1 MHCCLLYLSDYSPLG
16 KCYPLTHGAS
26 ERASAGTHAHKGG
39 YMTIIELY
47 DLFIL
52 EQQFRNNTDVTI
64 EWYKVQ
70 LTDFFKWLDSDDVTA
85 LTLIH
90 FKEYAVYLRT
100 DVRKRDGSKLSSSS
114 VNGCMRAV
122 KSFYNFCIS
131 EGYLPDFS
139 RQLKLP
145 KVHNN
150 EKQILDDDEIKKLM
164 NSFDKSSYDIN
175 LRNKCF
181 VTLMLD
187 SGLRRGEIL
196 RLNIGDIDFR
206 NKMALV
212 RGKGCKQR
220 LVPLGL
226 MSCALLTEYIENVRG
241 CAHVWKAAE
250 VPFFL
255 DRFGKRCSDN
265 LVKQVFQDLKQ
276 SSGIERLHP
285 HLLRHTFAT
294 YYLADGGDLE
304 TLRLILGHAD
314 IQTTQTYLHLAFNLK
329 LARSRHNSHL
339 DKLASGE

>member
-1 MHCCLLYLSDYSPLG
+1 
-16 KCYPLTHGAS
+16 
-26 ERASAGTHAHKGG
+26 
-39 YMTIIELY
+39 MTIQELY

-52 EQQFRNNTDVTI
+52 EQQYRNNTDVTI
-64 EWYKVQ
+64 EWYKLQ
-70 LTDFFKWLDSDDVTA
+70 LTEFFKWLNSEDISA

-90 FKEYAVYLRT
+90 FKQYGVYLRT
-100 DVRKRDGSKLSSSS
+100 EVHKRDGSKLSSSS
-114 VNGCMRAV
+114 IHGCMRAV

-131 EGYLPDFS
+131 EGYLSDFS

-145 KVHNN
+145 KIHKD
-150 EKQILDDDEIKKLM
+150 EKQILDDTEIKQLM
-164 NSFDKSSYDIN
+164 NSFDKVNADIN
-175 LRNKCF
+175 LRNKCI
-181 VTLMLD
+181 VALMLD

-196 RLNIGDIDFR
+196 RLNVGDVDFR
-206 NKMALV
+206 NKMLLV

-226 MSCALLTEYIENVRG
+226 MSCDLLSEYMQKVRS
-241 CAHVWKAAE
+241 CCHTWNAE
-250 VPFFL
+250 ERAFFL
-255 DRFGKRCSDN
+255 DRFGKRCSEN
-265 LVKQVFQDLKQ
+265 LVKQLFQDLKQ

-304 TLRLILGHAD
+304 TLRLILGHTD